1 MKRLFLSILIVL
13 VLASSMGFA
22 AGSTEEGTVRV
33 AAQNFN
39 EPIVLGHIAR
49 ILLDET
55 TDLNATI
62 NTEFTGSSVL
72 HQAMLQDEI
81 DIYPTWTGTQLTGVL
96 RYEGPNLSSEET
108 FRRVREG
115 FEEEFNF
122 TWSEPLGF
130 NNTYVWAVRRADAEQ
145 YGLSTA
151 SDLESVASD
160 WVAAGDDNFDI
171 RPDAYPGWSEQ
182 YGIEFDRLVTMQYAL
197 MYTAIDQGEVDAI
210 AAFSTDPRIQT
221 LDLVMLEDNLGWFP
235 DYSGSFVVRMELIE
249 QYPEI
254 LETLN
259 TLGGMLDD
267 TTMAELNG
275 RFDEGEEPEDI
286 ARDFLVSAG
295 LID

>member
-1 MKRLFLSILIVL
+1 MKRLLSILIVL
-13 VLASSMGFA
+13 VLASGMGFA
-22 AGSTEEGTVRV
+22 AGRPEEGTVRV

-55 TDLNATI
+55 TDLDATI

-72 HQAMLQDEI
+72 HQAMTQNEI
-81 DIYPTWTGTQLTGVL
+81 DVYPTWTGTQLTGIL

-115 FEEEFNF
+115 FEEEFGF

-130 NNTYVWAVRRADAEQ
+130 NNTYVWAVRRADAEE
-145 YGLSTA
+145 YGLTTA
-151 SDLESVASD
+151 SDLESVAGD

-171 RPDAYPGWSEQ
+171 RPDAYPGWSDH
-182 YGIEFDRLVTMQYAL
+182 YGVEFDRLVTMQYAL

-221 LDLVMLEDNLGWFP
+221 LDLVMLEDDLEWFP

-249 QYPEI
+249 RHPEV

-259 TLGGMLDD
+259 VLGGILDD
-267 TTMAELNG
+267 ATMAELNG
-275 RFDEGEEPEDI
+275 RFDEGDEPEDI

>member
-1 MKRLFLSILIVL
+1 MKRLLSILIVL
-13 VLASSMGFA
+13 VLASGMSFA
-22 AGSTEEGTVRV
+22 AGSPEEGTVRV

-72 HQAMLQDEI
+72 HQAMTQNEI
-81 DIYPTWTGTQLTGVL
+81 DVYPTWTGTQLTGIL
-96 RYEGPNLSSEET
+96 RYEGPNLSSAET
-108 FRRVREG
+108 FERVRAG
-115 FEEEFNF
+115 FEEQFNF

-130 NNTYVWAVRRADAEQ
+130 NNTYVWAVRRADAER
-145 YGLSTA
+145 YGLRNA
-151 SDLESVASD
+151 SDLASVAGD

-171 RPDAYPGWSEQ
+171 RPDAYPGWSDH
-182 YGIEFDRLVTMQYAL
+182 YGIEFADLVTMQYAL

-221 LDLVMLEDNLGWFP
+221 LDLVMLEDDLEWFP

-249 QYPEI
+249 RYPQV

-259 TLGGMLDD
+259 ILGGMLDD
-267 TTMAELNG
+267 ATMAELNG
-275 RFDEGEEPEDI
+275 RFDDGEEPEDI

>member
-1 MKRLFLSILIVL
+1 MKRLLSILIVL
-13 VLASSMGFA
+13 MLASGMGFA
-22 AGSTEEGTVRV
+22 AGRPEEGTVRV

-72 HQAMLQDEI
+72 HQAMTQNEI
-81 DIYPTWTGTQLTGVL
+81 DVYPTWTGTQLTGIL

-115 FEEEFNF
+115 FEDEFGF

-130 NNTYVWAVRRADAEQ
+130 NNTYVWAVRRADAEA
-145 YGLSTA
+145 YDLTTA
-151 SDLESVASD
+151 SDLASIAGD

-171 RPDAYPGWSEQ
+171 RPDAYPGWSDH

-221 LDLVMLEDNLGWFP
+221 LDLVMLEDNLEWFP
-235 DYSGSFVVRMELIE
+235 DYSGSFVVRMDLIE
-249 QYPEI
+249 RHPEV

-259 TLGGMLDD
+259 ILGGALDD
-267 TTMAELNG
+267 ATMAELNG